1 MTVLTR
7 VEAGGH
13 MNPHVAKAII
23 LEAHLIN
30 IGQGL
35 QKAEVGTAGL
45 VVGQEDVD
53 GFARQ
58 MLTAAQAVVA
68 DVDGLGAEGA
78 QNLDGTEVAVQGFQ
92 QFAAHV
98 LHSCQL
104 DAVRGVVH
112 VVCFGPGRVCHHV
125 VAEVRG
131 QLKVWSF
138 HKFNSR

>member
-7 VEAGGH
+7 VETGGH
-13 MNPHVAKAII
+13 MNPHVAKAVV
-23 LEAHLIN
+23 LEQHLVDVW
-30 IGQGL
+30 QCL
-35 QKAEVGTAGL
+35 QEAEVGTASL

-58 MLTAAQAVVA
+58 VLTATEAVVA
-68 DVDGLGAEGA
+68 DVDRLGAEGA
-78 QNLDGTEVAVQGFQ
+78 QNLDGTEVIEQGFQ

-112 VVCFGPGRVCHHV
+112 MVCFGPGRVCHHV